1 VDEARE
7 QVLLEGRRTADRL
20 RTLGPA
26 RLTRVNAAG
35 RSPSDLALEV
45 GQRLADLAADSA
57 GRERRAVPRL
67 EPHAAGDQLALL
79 ASDVVAEGDSTAL
92 AAALAELTALR
103 RAL

>member
-1 VDEARE
+1 
-7 QVLLEGRRTADRL
+7 VLIEGRRTADRL
-20 RTLGPA
+20 RTLGPV
-26 RLTRVNAAG
+26 RLTRADTAG

>member
-1 VDEARE
+1 MDDART
-7 QVLLEGRRTADRL
+7 QVLVEGRRTADRL

-26 RLTRVNAAG
+26 RLTRTDAAG
-35 RSPSDLALEV
+35 RSPSDLAHAV

-67 EPHAAGDQLALL
+67 EPHAAGDQIALL
-79 ASDVVAEGDSTAL
+79 TSDVVAEGTSAAIT
-92 AAALAELTALR
+92 AALAELTALR